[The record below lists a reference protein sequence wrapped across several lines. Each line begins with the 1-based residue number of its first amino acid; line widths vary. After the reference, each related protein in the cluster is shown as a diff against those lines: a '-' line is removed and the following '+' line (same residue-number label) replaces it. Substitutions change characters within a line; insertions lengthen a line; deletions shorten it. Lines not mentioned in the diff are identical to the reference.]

1 MTTIPHPLD
10 ELLEAEESS
19 SAFRVN
25 DDGAAEWAITRL
37 QEIRAL
43 QRDKE
48 QFAQNELHRIEAWLA
63 EEVKPLENRAA
74 YFVNLLEDYARR
86 QREEHDRKSVAL
98 PHGKITTRFS
108 QPKFNINDDLFVPW
122 AAQNA
127 PHLLRVKQEPSVS
140 AMREHLLID
149 GNKVVE
155 PQTGLLVDG
164 VVATAPELSITIK
177 TEGET
182 K

>member
-10 ELLEAEESS
+10 EMLQVEET
-19 SAFRVN
+19 SAPFRVN

-37 QEIRAL
+37 QEIRAE
-43 QRDKE
+43 QREKE
-48 QFAQNELHRIEAWLA
+48 RFAQNEQDRIAAWLA
-63 EEVKPLENRAA
+63 EELKPLEGKAA

-86 QREEHDRKSVAL
+86 QREDNDRKTVSL
-98 PHGKITTRFS
+98 PHGKVSTRFT
-108 QPKFNINDDLFVPW
+108 QPKFNINDDLFLPW
-122 AAQNA
+122 AALNA
-127 PHLLRVKQEPSVS
+127 PHLIRVKQEPSVT

-155 PQTGLLVDG
+155 PQTGQIVEG

-177 TEGET
+177 TEGES

>member
-10 ELLEAEESS
+10 EMLETEQASNP
-19 SAFRVN
+19 FRVN

-37 QEIRAL
+37 HEIRAA
-43 QRDKE
+43 QREKE
-48 QFAQNELHRIEAWLA
+48 QFAQAEHDRVTVWLA
-63 EEVKPLENRAA
+63 EELKPLESKAA

-86 QREEHDRKSVAL
+86 QRQERDRKTVSL
-98 PHGKITTRFS
+98 PHGKVTTRFS

-122 AAQNA
+122 AAEYA
-127 PHLLRVKQEPSVS
+127 PHLLRVKQEPSVT
-140 AMREHLLID
+140 AMREHLVID

-155 PQTGLLVDG
+155 PQTGIVVEG

-177 TEGET
+177 TEGE
-182 K
+182 KS